1 MKLQFQNTYSQLPSA
16 FYSPCRPTS
25 VAHPKLL
32 LFNEPLADEF
42 GFLHSTA
49 SEKADFFSGN
59 KLSPEME
66 PISLAY
72 AGHQFGHFVPSL
84 GDGRAILLGE
94 VLNNR
99 SQRFDL
105 QLKGSGR
112 TPFSRGGDG
121 RAALGPMIREYI
133 VSEAMH
139 ALGISSTRSLAL
151 VSTGEPV
158 ARETLLP
165 GAIFTRVAASHL
177 RVGTFEYFACRDDYK
192 SLKILAE
199 YAMNRHYPDA
209 FEHKNPY
216 VAFLRGVM
224 DRQTT
229 TIVNWM
235 SKGFIHGVMNTDNFS
250 ISGETIDYGPC
261 AFMDEYSSRKVF
273 SSIDRNGR
281 YAYNQQPAIGLWNFL
296 MLCKSLAFL
305 VSRDFDKSQNIISQL
320 NSEFSEMI
328 EGKLKAKM
336 ALKIGFLS
344 PEGQDVTL
352 VSSLL
357 DIMEQNSLDF
367 TLTFT
372 YLEAQLAGEH
382 FVLER
387 EFVENEPLNLW
398 IASWR
403 SRLKDLPLTKEQIL
417 KVMSQENPRIIP
429 RNHRIAEAIEAATQ
443 QDDLSLAKKLLT
455 ELLSPYDSCELALM
469 EPPKIEQ
476 RVQKTFCGT

>member
-1 MKLQFQNTYSQLPSA
+1 MKIHFQNTYSQLPSPFFA
-16 FYSPCRPTS
+16 PCRPTM
-25 VAHPKLL
+25 VAHPKML
-32 LFNEPLADEF
+32 LFNDQLADDL
-42 GFLHSTA
+42 GFLPSTE

-59 KLSPEME
+59 KLSQEME

-94 VLNNR
+94 VLNNKN
-99 SQRFDL
+99 QRFDL

-199 YAMNRHYPDA
+199 YAMNRHYPEA

-229 TIVNWM
+229 TIVDWM

-261 AFMDEYSSRKVF
+261 AFMDEYSSGKVF

-281 YAYNQQPAIGLWNFL
+281 YAYNQQPAIGLWNYL

-305 VSRDFDKSQNIISQL
+305 VNRDFTKSQNVISQL
-320 NSEFSEMI
+320 GSEFSDMI
-328 EGKLKAKM
+328 ETKLKAKM
-336 ALKIGFLS
+336 ALKIGIPS

-352 VSSLL
+352 VNSLL
-357 DIMEQNSLDF
+357 EIMEQNALDF
-367 TLTFT
+367 TLTFI
-372 YLEAQLAGEH
+372 YLKAQLADDS
-382 FVLER
+382 FKIER
-387 EFVENEPLNLW
+387 EFKDVESLNLW
-398 IASWR
+398 MATWR
-403 SRLKDLPLTKEQIL
+403 VRLHELKLAKEETL
-417 KVMSQENPRIIP
+417 KIMSEQNPKIIP
-429 RNHRIAEAIEAATQ
+429 RNHRIAEAIEAATHQ
-443 QDDLSLAKKLLT
+443 NDLSIAKKLLSA
-455 ELLSPYDSCELALM
+455 LLRPYESEDLEFI
-469 EPPKIEQ
+469 EPPRIEQ